1 MEYTHG
7 IKKLLV
13 DHSSVS
19 ALVGTKVYPVEAPS
33 GTALPFVTY
42 ESTGTTVYHTKEKAQ
57 YEQAR
62 VEVVGY
68 ASTYAGAIEL
78 GRAMK
83 AALARQTI
91 KGTTPFKYNIDK
103 VFLIDEEI
111 ERLEEPDRYAFVL
124 EVEAFVV
131 I

>member
-1 MEYTHG
+1 MEYTQG

-13 DHSSVS
+13 DNSSV
-19 ALVGTKVYPVEAPS
+19 AGLVGTKVYPVEAPS
-33 GTALPFVTY
+33 GTALPFITY
-42 ESTGTTVYHTKEKAQ
+42 ESTGTTVYHTKEAAQ

-62 VEVVGY
+62 VEVVAY
-68 ASTYAGAIEL
+68 ASTYANAIAI

-83 AALARQTI
+83 SALARQSI
-91 KGTTPFKYNIDK
+91 NGTSPFKYKIDK
-103 VFLIDEEI
+103 IFLVDEEI

-124 EVEAFVV
+124 EVEAFVL